1 MKDRM
6 IMRTTTVVSLI
17 AVALTAAC
25 GGTPPPASPA
35 PQPSAADLTM
45 QQHMQDSIA
54 IVNRVQADS
63 VNRARQAEIASRA
76 RADSAER
83 VRVAAEA
90 TARQAASV
98 AAARNL
104 ELRQELGTAVFF
116 DAGKSK
122 IRVDGGATLDRKVAI
137 LNANPE
143 VKLQITG
150 ATDDRGS
157 KASNQALGNR
167 RANAVKKYLVDK
179 GIDAGR
185 LNEMSSGEKTPLEA
199 GKGEEAWA
207 KNRRVEFSIVSADRP
222 LAMKE

>member
-1 MKDRM
+1 M
-6 IMRTTTVVSLI
+6 T
-17 AVALTAAC
+17 
-25 GGTPPPASPA
+25 
-35 PQPSAADLTM
+35 
-45 QQHMQDSIA
+45 
-54 IVNRVQADS
+54 
-63 VNRARQAEIASRA
+63 E
-76 RADSAER
+76 SAER

-90 TARQAASV
+90 AARQVASV

-104 ELRQELGTAVFF
+104 ELRQELGTSVFF

-137 LNANPE
+137 LSANPE

-157 KASNQALGNR
+157 TASNQALGNR

-199 GKGEEAWA
+199 GKGEDAWA
-207 KNRRVEFSIVSADRP
+207 KNRRVEFAIVSADRP